1 METLR
6 EKKEG
11 REEGTLWG
19 VICPRARGQ
28 LNLKYGEG
36 AQNDNLV
43 CLGAATADQNFAHSL
58 SLSYR
63 HFSSISFFL
72 VSFCPQKVQP
82 ISKGVPT
89 VVISALCIYE
99 KDNH

>member
-11 REEGTLWG
+11 RVEGTLWG

-28 LNLKYGEG
+28 LNLKYGEREGEGG

-43 CLGAATADQNFAHSL
+43 CLGAATADQNFARSFLSSL
-58 SLSYR
+58 
-63 HFSSISFFL
+63 F
-72 VSFCPQKVQP
+72 
-82 ISKGVPT
+82 
-89 VVISALCIYE
+89 
-99 KDNH
+99 